1 MKSMYIS
8 FSALSISM
16 CNHTVQNHRYSHWP
30 TVNELPSK
38 LMTQSSPRVKWHTKA
53 TACVKL
59 WCRQFCP
66 RVSYLVPAWGCVSL
80 SDNFLRNESSERVVR
95 QKFARTRWRQFCQLP
110 ITMCLMWWP
119 TFVWFQ
125 DRSATFSRSKIFT
138 HLDFVTIIND
148 NHYKTMND
156 WLLCFMS
163 INLIGPWTKL

>member
-1 MKSMYIS
+1 
-8 FSALSISM
+8 
-16 CNHTVQNHRYSHWP
+16 
-30 TVNELPSK
+30 
-38 LMTQSSPRVKWHTKA
+38 MTQSSPCVKWHTKA
-53 TACVKL
+53 ATCVKL

-66 RVSYLVPAWGCVSL
+66 RVSYLVPAWGCVSP

-138 HLDFVTIIND
+138 HLDFVSIIND
-148 NHYKTMND
+148 NHYKTTTD
-156 WLLCFMS
+156 CLLCFMS
-163 INLIGPWTKL
+163 NCPYIWLDHEQNCNWAKLPNKSITNSPKSLHEDFAV

>member
-1 MKSMYIS
+1 
-8 FSALSISM
+8 M
-16 CNHTVQNHRYSHWP
+16 CNHRVQNHRNSHWP

-38 LMTQSSPRVKWHTKA
+38 LMTQSSPCVKWHTKTA
-53 TACVKL
+53 ACVKL

-95 QKFARTRWRQFCQLP
+95 QKFERTRWRQFCQLP

-138 HLDFVTIIND
+138 HLDFVSIKD
-148 NHYKTMND
+148 D

-163 INLIGPWTKL
+163 NCPYIDWIMNKIVIEQNSQTNSSLTAQKA